1 MSSEIKNSRPQ
12 HRGHGPGGGMGAG
25 EKPKDIKKAAKSLVL
40 YSRKYIP
47 AVIIALALAV
57 IGTIFSLIGPNKL
70 QDMTDIITE
79 GFMQGIDID
88 AIADIG

>member
-57 IGTIFSLIGPNKL
+57 IGTIFSLIGPNKRSYTHIKRL
-70 QDMTDIITE
+70 TYHIYIICN
-79 GFMQGIDID
+79 
-88 AIADIG
+88 AA